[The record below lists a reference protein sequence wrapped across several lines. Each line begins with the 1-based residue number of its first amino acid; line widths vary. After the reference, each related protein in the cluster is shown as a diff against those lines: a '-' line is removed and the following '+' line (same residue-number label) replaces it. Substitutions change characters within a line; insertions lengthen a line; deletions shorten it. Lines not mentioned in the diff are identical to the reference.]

1 MKSYLV
7 VSLSHKNCDIGTR
20 EKLAFDVDTQKKIL
34 REFIKSPHISESI
47 LLSTCNR
54 VEVIIKSKVSREA
67 LNFIF
72 TLFENYS
79 NVSKQELEG
88 RADIYEEEGAVKHIL
103 GVASALESV
112 VVGEAQI
119 VGQLKDAYN
128 MAKEENSCGRGLTN
142 LIEYALKCAAKIK
155 NVTDVGKNPVSVS
168 SAAVVRA
175 KEIMGGS
182 LEGKDVLVFGT
193 GEMAVI
199 AAKHLVASEANVVMI
214 GRDIEKTKNIAE
226 GVDKKVKSATYM
238 DLSKYLNSYELLF
251 TATGAP
257 HPLINN
263 DIVEPQDF
271 KRYWFDIAVPRD
283 IGKIDDPNVS
293 VFAVDDLKGIVE
305 ANIAMRNGE
314 ASKAYTIIGAMTEEF
329 FDTLKIYN
337 ADPLIK
343 DMRKKAELA
352 SSEEIE
358 RAIAK
363 GYISKESKEVVT
375 KLVHNAFKKFLHGPT
390 VNIKSAMSSPEKED
404 VENAIKYLFQEVE
417 GR

>member
-20 EKLAFDVDTQKKIL
+20 EKLAFDEETRKYIL
-34 REFIKSPHISESI
+34 KEFIKSPYISESI

-54 VEVIIKSKVSREA
+54 VEVIVYSKTPREA
-67 LNFIF
+67 LNCVFTIF
-72 TLFENYS
+72 SFNST
-79 NVSKQELEG
+79 VQKQELEG
-88 RADIYEEEGAVKHIL
+88 RADIYEAGGAVKHIL

-119 VGQLKDAYN
+119 VGQLKDAFN
-128 MAKEENSCGRGLTN
+128 LARELNSCGRVLTS
-142 LIEYALKCAAKIK
+142 LVEYALKCAAKIK
-155 NVTDVGKNPVSVS
+155 TVTDVGKNSISVS
-168 SAAVVRA
+168 SVAVAKA

-182 LEGKDVLVFGT
+182 LKNRNVLVFGT

-199 AAKHLVASEANVVMI
+199 AAKYLVVSEANIVMI
-214 GRDIEKTKNIAE
+214 GRDIDRTRTIAQKI
-226 GVDKKVKSATYM
+226 DKSVKSGTYM
-238 DLSKYLNSYELLF
+238 ELSKYLNSYDLAF

-283 IGKIDDPNVS
+283 VGKIDDPNVT
-293 VFAVDDLKGIVE
+293 VYAVDDLKGIVE
-305 ANIAMRNGE
+305 ANLTLKNGE
-314 ASKAYTIIGAMTEEF
+314 ASKAYTMIGAMTEEF
-329 FDTLKIYN
+329 FDTLKVYN

-343 DMRKKAELA
+343 TMRKRAEQAGKA
-352 SSEEIE
+352 EIE
-358 RAIAK
+358 RAISK
-363 GYISKESKEVVT
+363 GFIPKENKEVVT

-390 VNIKSAMSSPEKED
+390 VNIKNAMNKPEKDE
-404 VENAIKYLFQEVE
+404 VESTIKYLFQDVDS
-417 GR
+417 R